1 MSSNHLRLLSSLCV
15 DADMRNKPAEREA
28 LGWALARL
36 NELTGTK
43 VAHALAGNIPETVVQ
58 ELADLNAKVIELDS
72 FINFI
77 CYYAKVDRSRLLNQ
91 FQWRQSLNDK

>member
-1 MSSNHLRLLSSLCV
+1 MTNKHIRVLSGLCV
-15 DADMRNKPAEREA
+15 DADIKNKPAQREA

-43 VAHALAGNIPETVVQ
+43 IADALNGNIPELVVA
-58 ELADLNAKVIELDS
+58 EIETINAKVKELDS
-72 FINFI
+72 FIDFI
-77 CYYAKVDRSRLLNQ
+77 CYYAKVDRSRLYNQ